1 MLRRGEIVRKTSETD
16 ITLSLSLD
24 GQGEWRGNT
33 SVPFLNHLLA
43 AFTRHGL
50 FNLEVQATGD
60 LEVDDHHTVEDVG
73 ICLGKALREALGDKR
88 GIVRF
93 GSALV
98 PMDDA
103 LAMVAVDLSGRAYLS
118 YNVNLPTAMVGTFAT
133 ELVEEFW
140 QKFTEQAGITMHIRL
155 LEGRNTHHIIE
166 AIFKAAGRALRVA
179 CEFDARVPGVPSTKG
194 QL

>member
-166 AIFKAAGRALRVA
+166 AIFKAAGRALRAA